1 MISALTFI
9 LGIVVGLY
17 LAFRRQVQI
26 KNKIDKQKF
35 SDEIE
40 LRAIPDTYLSEF
52 DIIRKRYYEAKFK
65 KMTGNQNNKLA

>member
-9 LGIVVGLY
+9 LGVVVGLY

-35 SDEIE
+35 SAEIE

-65 KMTGNQNNKLA
+65 KMIDSQNDDLA